1 MDDID
6 SMDNEEAYVA
16 FEKKVYIAIGLVNK
30 NGRVVKV
37 PKGNTRLLKLL
48 HLILKLINTK
58 G

>member
-6 SMDNEEAYVA
+6 SMDNDEVYAS
-16 FEKKVYIAIGLVNK
+16 FEKKIYFAIGLVNK
-30 NGRVVKV
+30 NGRVLKV
-37 PKGNTRLLKLL
+37 PKGNIHLLKPL

>member
-6 SMDNEEAYVA
+6 SMDNDEAYTT
-16 FEKKVYIAIGLVNK
+16 FEKKVYFAIGLVNK

-37 PKGNTRLLKLL
+37 PKGNIRLLKLL